1 MKVQRERILQKA
13 KPMRMTRCK
22 IGTFAQERY
31 NYDDCD
37 PSGGGGHQKG
47 LAIRN
52 NCLEEAE
59 AEEEQQDKKKFG

>member
-1 MKVQRERILQKA
+1 MAEFSTNWEELKTKMI
-13 KPMRMTRCK
+13 
-22 IGTFAQERY
+22 
-31 NYDDCD
+31 D